1 VPDSQAEL
9 MRRLHDDHAAALW
22 WHALR
27 LTGGDRARAE
37 DVVQETLLRA
47 WRNPQVLDAESAR
60 SWLFTVAKR
69 IVIDEWRTVRSR
81 SEVPAAELPD
91 QGRYA
96 PDQDE
101 AEQAML
107 VFSLAEALERLSPA
121 HREVVVECH
130 YRGHSVAEAARRIGV
145 PEGTV
150 KSRLHYAL
158 RALRLALEEMGV
170 TE

>member
-37 DVVQETLLRA
+37 DVVQETMLRA
-47 WRNPQVLDAESAR
+47 WRNPKVLDAESAR

-69 IVIDEWRTVRSR
+69 IVIDEWRTVRAR
-81 SEVPAAELPD
+81 SEVPVAELPGT
-91 QGRYA
+91 GRYA
-96 PDQDE
+96 VADDE
-101 AEQAML
+101 AEQSML
-107 VFSLAEALERLSPA
+107 VFSLAEALERLSPS